1 MKKRTRCAA
10 LAAGLCFLAASACVV
25 WGQAGGLGKGRSV
38 DVEAAQ
44 VEAAGLTGDD
54 YEGWNALLAE
64 NEISEDFR
72 EGLAGFAFQS
82 GSAVLS
88 EAEDNAFFSP
98 LSLYYAL
105 AVLGTGA
112 EGETEAELLAA
123 LGAEGKED
131 LARQCAALFQRYV
144 YQEER
149 AAAEAEA
156 YGESVPD
163 GSLRLANSL
172 WVSEKIK
179 LDSDYRKT
187 CAEDFF
193 ASSHAVDF
201 ADADTGKRMGEW
213 ISEQTNGALAPTV
226 ELSPE
231 TLLSILNTLYF
242 YGGWQ
247 DKFDE
252 KQTAEDVFHLEN
264 GGEVSV
270 PFMNRTDPMG
280 SFVRGDGYTVS
291 GLFTNN
297 NCEVLFV
304 LPDEGTDVEVLLENP
319 EILRDIFVPEEGKWS
334 TGEVTWKVPKFSF
347 GSHFDLKET
356 LASMGLERM
365 FDSEA
370 ADFSAM
376 SSSPLFVNQVLQ
388 ETHVGVDEE
397 GVEGAAYTM
406 IALAGAG
413 MPDDTQKAQMI
424 LDRPFLFGIR
434 DYRNDVW
441 LFLGVCGN
449 PAGEEESETA
459 SVTDPGGSISLRVPD
474 GWVCEACPE
483 GEDGFDYSLR
493 LYPEGEEKG
502 YVEVAYAPNY
512 GICGTGMEYK
522 EIELAGKKANAVK
535 DIDAGRW
542 EYIFFE
548 DSDVLV
554 TSWDAGSWFSKNAGQ
569 LMEILDTLRF

>member
-213 ISEQTNGALAPTV
+213 ISEQTKGALAPTV
-226 ELSPE
+226 ELSPD

-493 LYPEGEEKG
+493 LYPEGEETGGESIHEKMGQEETG
-502 YVEVAYAPNY
+502 YGEQWKEEWKETM
-512 GICGTGMEYK
+512 GGLHSSCGGVCPVRLRGRQSGHTGRRGHFP
-522 EIELAGKKANAVK
+522 L
-535 DIDAGRW
+535 
-542 EYIFFE
+542 
-548 DSDVLV
+548 
-554 TSWDAGSWFSKNAGQ
+554 
-569 LMEILDTLRF
+569 